1 MVSMLH
7 VLARYELFK
16 RTMAVPFVSSPPP
29 AVSAIVLKS
38 PHHSVKM
45 ATIAQVYESPVFVWL
60 HRDLDKVVG
69 STCSMNATVQE
80 CASVSYET
88 KRSIGRRTL
97 LTLSAAMDK
106 AVDDRLALEAEAAQ
120 AVENRAQQS
129 NTRSSKRN
137 EGEDKRNEREDKRGN
152 TSNPRPRVVQFV
164 DIFHEEL
171 RQQPLDAVQ
180 KVYGTLGIDVSATFI
195 DRLAKDTEER
205 GRKRNSGGKGG
216 EKGGKG
222 GKGGGGGQHR
232 YGLHEF
238 GLTSEEVAQAFAK
251 YLVMVERIK
260 SNPNS

>member
-1 MVSMLH
+1 
-7 VLARYELFK
+7 
-16 RTMAVPFVSSPPP
+16 
-29 AVSAIVLKS
+29 
-38 PHHSVKM
+38 
-45 ATIAQVYESPVFVWL
+45 
-60 HRDLDKVVG
+60 
-69 STCSMNATVQE
+69 MNATVQE

-129 NTRSSKRN
+129 NTRSS
-137 EGEDKRNEREDKRGN
+137 KRNEREDKRGN

-216 EKGGKG
+216 GKGGKG

>member
-29 AVSAIVLKS
+29 DVSAIVLKS

-45 ATIAQVYESPVFVWL
+45 ATIAQVHASPVFVWL

-106 AVDDRLALEAEAAQ
+106 AVDDRLALEAEA
-120 AVENRAQQS
+120 VRAAE
-129 NTRSSKRN
+129 RSS
-137 EGEDKRNEREDKRGN
+137 KRNEREDKRGN
-152 TSNPRPRVVQFV
+152 TNNTRQRVVQFV

-171 RQQPLDAVQ
+171 RQQPLDAVR

-205 GRKRNSGGKGG
+205 GRKRNSGGQGG
-216 EKGGKG
+216 EGR
-222 GKGGGGGQHR
+222 KGGGGRQHR

-238 GLTSEEVAQAFAK
+238 GLTSEAVAQAFAK

-260 SNPNS
+260 LNRKL

>member
-16 RTMAVPFVSSPPP
+16 RTMAVPFVSSSTPP

-137 EGEDKRNEREDKRGN
+137 EGEDKRGG

-260 SNPNS
+260 SNQNS